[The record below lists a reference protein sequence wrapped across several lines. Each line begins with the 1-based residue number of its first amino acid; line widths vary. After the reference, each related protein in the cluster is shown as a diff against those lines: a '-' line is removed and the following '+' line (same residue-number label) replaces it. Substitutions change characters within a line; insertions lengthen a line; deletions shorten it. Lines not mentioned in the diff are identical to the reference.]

1 MARMRVHELA
11 KELGIESKEMLA
23 YLKDAG
29 EFVKSASSVVESP
42 VVKRMMERFETVS
55 YTHLDVYK
63 RQALRVSPTLTPRV
77 LALDCSTPI
86 SVSELGRFPSTTELG
101 SNTGLPSPNTE
112 ADTVLRFADK
122 STLMADR
129 VRICHSG

>member
-42 VVKRMMERFETVS
+42 VVKRMMERFAEEKLGKFSPEAAEKAEKATAKAKKPAVKTTTKSET
-55 YTHLDVYK
+55 
-63 RQALRVSPTLTPRV
+63 
-77 LALDCSTPI
+77 
-86 SVSELGRFPSTTELG
+86 
-101 SNTGLPSPNTE
+101 
-112 ADTVLRFADK
+112 ADADPAE
-122 STLMADR
+122 T
-129 VRICHSG
+129 